1 MFCTDLLET
10 EEKYYFAKSNISL
23 LIYTLIY
30 LATEMGMI
38 DR

>member
-1 MFCTDLLET
+1 MFCTDFLET
-10 EEKYYFAKSNISL
+10 EEKYYFAKSKISL

-30 LATEMGMI
+30 PATEMGMI